1 YTEGALPL
9 ISIYELK
16 PRFQRLLLPVVD
28 RLHRMNITPNQVTL
42 AACFLSVLL
51 GVLFYLNHESIW
63 IYIILP
69 IFMFI
74 RMAMNA
80 IDGVLAKK
88 YSLQTTLGKFLNEL
102 TDVISDASLFL
113 PFMLLVEGAEMTVVI
128 FVLLSVTSEM
138 AGVIAE
144 AASGERRYDGPMGKS
159 DRAFLIGLLSVLIV
173 LGVPVG
179 PYLWIIFLT
188 ASLLIALNIYKRVKN
203 GLEVNA

>member
-1 YTEGALPL
+1 M

-88 YSLQTTLGKFLNEL
+88 YSLQTKLGKFLNEL